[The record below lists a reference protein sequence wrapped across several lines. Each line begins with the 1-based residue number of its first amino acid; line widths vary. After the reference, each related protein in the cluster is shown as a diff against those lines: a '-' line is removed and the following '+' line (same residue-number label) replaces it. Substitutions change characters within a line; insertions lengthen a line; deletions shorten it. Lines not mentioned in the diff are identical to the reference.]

1 MEGRKKGKEEA
12 LTQQL
17 LLAKD
22 GRERTGTAARVAED
36 YAELGYTYVALDLD
50 WPRDS
55 LSGEM
60 CCPDAIHVT
69 IGYLPRMSPGE
80 QAHLR
85 RRLSLCLAA
94 WLRLHPAHRPHDERV
109 LYTRRWRLRPSVR
122 LADMPPA
129 SFGRLLCDNLITD
142 PWITDDS
149 DFDGRVQEL
158 YGRDRE
164 RFEKAVERARGLAD
178 NQGSLVVAHRRGASR
193 DGRSCWT
200 LDPERCAELHD
211 LLQNLCVIA

>member
-1 MEGRKKGKEEA
+1 MVGDLFVEVATEETPPQVAWLRAIDTTVQWRERRYAPLSDDEWFETAWTVSTDHVTITLHDAAPYCTSVEA

-55 LSGEM
+55 LSGDM

-80 QAHLR
+80 QAQLR
-85 RRLSLCLAA
+85 RRLSQCLAA
-94 WLRLHPAHRPHDERV
+94 WL
-109 LYTRRWRLRPSVR
+109 
-122 LADMPPA
+122 
-129 SFGRLLCDNLITD
+129 
-142 PWITDDS
+142 
-149 DFDGRVQEL
+149 
-158 YGRDRE
+158 
-164 RFEKAVERARGLAD
+164 
-178 NQGSLVVAHRRGASR
+178 
-193 DGRSCWT
+193 
-200 LDPERCAELHD
+200 
-211 LLQNLCVIA
+211 